1 MSFSE
6 LGLDPLILKSVLAA
20 GYETATPVQAQS
32 IPAALTGADL
42 LVSSNTGSGKTAAF
56 LLPSLQRLL
65 KESTGRGMG
74 PRVLVL
80 TPTRELALQV
90 EKAAM
95 TYGNELRRFRTA
107 CLVGG
112 SPYGLQLKRLSQ
124 PVDVVV
130 ATPGRL
136 IDHLERGKIDFSR
149 LEVLVL
155 DEADRMLDMGFVDD
169 IQMIAKRCPAERQTL
184 LFSATLD
191 GVVGNLAR
199 ELTKNAQRIEIAAVA
214 QQDSKIEQR
223 ILFADNMDHKTRLL
237 DALLRDADMT
247 QAIVFAST
255 KRSTE
260 EISDMLSES
269 GFASD
274 ALHGDMQQ
282 GQRNRALQRLREG
295 RTRVLVATDV
305 AARGIDVAGI
315 SHVINFDLPRQAED
329 YVHRIGR
336 TGRAGRTGIAVS
348 FAGMREVGLVRNI
361 ERYTGNSIEVH
372 TLPGL
377 EPTQRPS
384 SSRAPSTGRPRSH
397 NSPRGSYGD
406 KPGFGDKRSFGSRDD
421 NRGNRAY
428 GDKPSYGDKP
438 GFASRG
444 NSDRAPR
451 AEGAR
456 PVGDRPFRADAP
468 RTPYGDRPPRSDAP
482 RSSFGDRPPRG
493 DAPRAPYGDRPRS
506 GAPRTAYGDRP
517 PRSEGYQGASDRAP
531 RPDVDGNRIGY
542 GEKPQGE
549 KRSYSANGNRSEG
562 NRGAGPA
569 RSYGD
574 RPQRAPAGVRSR
586 FKD

>member
-6 LGLDPLILKSVLAA
+6 LGLDPLILKSALAA
-20 GYETATPVQAQS
+20 GYESATPVQLQA
-32 IPAALTGADL
+32 IPAALTGRDL

-56 LLPSLQRLL
+56 LMPSIQRLL
-65 KESTGRGMG
+65 VESTGKGMG

-90 EKAAM
+90 EKSAM
-95 TYGNELRRFRTA
+95 KYGNDLRRFRTA

-169 IQMIAKRCPAERQTL
+169 IKSIAARCPKERQTL

-199 ELTKNAQRIEIAAVA
+199 ELTRDAQRIEIEAVPVQEA
-214 QQDSKIEQR
+214 MIEQR
-223 ILFADNMDHKTRLL
+223 LLFADNMDHKNRLL
-237 DALLRDADMT
+237 DALLRGVDMT
-247 QAIVFAST
+247 QAIVFTST

-260 EISDMLSES
+260 EISDLLADS

-361 ERYTGNSIEVH
+361 ERYTGNRIEVH

-377 EPTQRPS
+377 EPTQKPS
-384 SSRAPSTGRPRSH
+384 SSRPASSGRPRGNNNGS
-397 NSPRGSYGD
+397 RGGY
-406 KPGFGDKRSFGSRDD
+406 GDKRSFG
-421 NRGNRAY
+421 
-428 GDKPSYGDKP
+428 
-438 GFASRG
+438 
-444 NSDRAPR
+444 DRS
-451 AEGAR
+451 E
-456 PVGDRPFRADAP
+456 
-468 RTPYGDRPPRSDAP
+468 PRSY
-482 RSSFGDRPPRG
+482 GDRPPRG
-493 DAPRAPYGDRPRS
+493 DSRDNRDRSYRADATRPGSDRPARGEAPRGNRID
-506 GAPRTAYGDRP
+506 GAPRSPYN
-517 PRSEGYQGASDRAP
+517 DRAP
-531 RPDVDGNRIGY
+531 RKEGFRGAEAPREPKAEVNGNSVEY
-542 GEKPQGE
+542 WE
-549 KRSYSANGNRSEG
+549 KREREAK
-562 NRGAGPA
+562 AKAAAA

-574 RPQRAPAGVRSR
+574 RANSGVRAGQPRSYGNDNRAGSARVGVRGR

>member
-20 GYETATPVQAQS
+20 GYDTATPVQAQA
-32 IPAALTGADL
+32 IPAALTGVDL
-42 LVSSNTGSGKTAAF
+42 LVSSHTGSGKTAAF
-56 LLPSLQRLL
+56 LLPSLQRLM

-169 IQMIAKRCPAERQTL
+169 IKLIAKRCPETRQTL

-214 QQDSKIEQR
+214 KQDAKIEQR
-223 ILFADNMDHKTRLL
+223 MLFADNMDHKSRML
-237 DALLRDADMT
+237 DALLRDVDMH
-247 QAIVFAST
+247 QALVFAST

-384 SSRAPSTGRPRSH
+384 AGRAPSNGRPRGNS
-397 NSPRGSYGD
+397 SPRGSYGD
-406 KPGFGDKRSFGSRDD
+406 KRG
-421 NRGNRAY
+421 GNRAYGEKSY
-428 GDKPSYGDKP
+428 GDKPSYGDN
-438 GFASRG
+438 RG
-444 NSDRAPR
+444 NS
-451 AEGAR
+451 AR
-456 PVGDRPFRADAP
+456 PQRADGP
-468 RTPYGDRPPRSDAP
+468 RTPYGDRPARSDAP
-482 RSSFGDRPPRG
+482 R
-493 DAPRAPYGDRPRS
+493 AAYGDRPRS
-506 GAPRTAYGDRP
+506 GAPRTAYADRP
-517 PRSEGYQGASDRAP
+517 PRSEGYVGGAERAP
-531 RPDVDGNRIGY
+531 RPDVDGNRIDY
-542 GEKPQGE
+542 VEKKAFAD
-549 KRSYSANGNRSEG
+549 KRPAYSNGNRSEG
-562 NRGAGPA
+562 NRGAKPA
-569 RSYGD
+569 APRSYGD
-574 RPQRAPAGVRSR
+574 RPPRAAAGVRGR

>member
-6 LGLDPLILKSVLAA
+6 LGLDPLLLKSVLAS
-20 GYETATPVQAQS
+20 GYENATPVQLQA
-32 IPAALTGADL
+32 IPAALAGGDL
-42 LVSSNTGSGKTAAF
+42 LVSSHTGSGKTAAF
-56 LLPSLQRLL
+56 LLPSIQRLQVEPTV
-65 KESTGRGMG
+65 KSMG

-95 TYGNELRRFRTA
+95 KYGNELRRFRTA

-112 SPYGLQLKRLSQ
+112 APYGLQLKRLSQ
-124 PVDVVV
+124 PVDIVV

-169 IQMIAKRCPAERQTL
+169 IQSIAARCPKARQTL

-199 ELTKNAQRIEIAAVA
+199 ELTHDALRIEVEAPPK
-214 QQDSKIEQR
+214 QDAKIEQR
-223 ILFADNMDHKTRLL
+223 LLFADNMDHKNRLL
-237 DALLRDADMT
+237 DALLRGVDMS

-260 EISDMLSES
+260 EISDLLAES

-282 GQRNRALQRLREG
+282 SQRNRALQRLREG

-348 FAGMREVGLVRNI
+348 FAGMRETGLVRNI
-361 ERYTGNSIEVH
+361 ERYTGSRIEVH

-377 EPTQRPS
+377 EPTQKPTSGRP
-384 SSRAPSTGRPRSH
+384 AANRPRS
-397 NSPRGSYGD
+397 NNGPRG
-406 KPGFGDKRSFGSRDD
+406 GFGDKKRSFG
-421 NRGNRAY
+421 
-428 GDKPSYGDKP
+428 
-438 GFASRG
+438 
-444 NSDRAPR
+444 DRT
-451 AEGAR
+451 E
-456 PVGDRPFRADAP
+456 
-468 RTPYGDRPPRSDAP
+468 PRSY
-482 RSSFGDRPPRG
+482 GDRPPRG
-493 DAPRAPYGDRPRS
+493 DSRDNRDRGYRADARPAGDRPARPDAPPRGNRFESAARAPYDGAPRAYS
-506 GAPRTAYGDRP
+506 DRP
-517 PRSEGYQGASDRAP
+517 PRHEGYRGADAQQAPKPEVNGNSVEYWEKREREAKAKAAAGPRGYGDRGGKARTAGQP
-531 RPDVDGNRIGY
+531 RTFGNDGNRG
-542 GEKPQGE
+542 
-549 KRSYSANGNRSEG
+549 GNTRV
-562 NRGAGPA
+562 
-569 RSYGD
+569 
-574 RPQRAPAGVRSR
+574 GVRGR

>member
-20 GYETATPVQAQS
+20 GYETATPVQQQS
-32 IPAALTGADL
+32 IPAALSGGDL
-42 LVSSNTGSGKTAAF
+42 LVSSHTGSGKTAAF
-56 LLPSLQRLL
+56 LLPSIQRLL
-65 KESTGRGMG
+65 VESTGKGMG

-95 TYGNELRRFRTA
+95 AYGKDMRRFRTA

-169 IQMIAKRCPAERQTL
+169 IKSIAARCPKDRQTL

-199 ELTKNAQRIEIAAVA
+199 ELTRDAQRIEIAAVPV
-214 QQDSKIEQR
+214 QDSKIEQR
-223 ILFADNMDHKTRLL
+223 MLFADNMDHKNRLL
-237 DALLRDADMT
+237 DALLRGVEMT

-260 EISDMLSES
+260 EISDLLAES

-295 RTRVLVATDV
+295 RTKVLVATDV

-361 ERYTGNSIEVH
+361 ERYTGNKIEVH

-377 EPTQRPS
+377 EPTQKPSAGRP
-384 SSRAPSTGRPRSH
+384 AAGAGRPRGNSS
-397 NSPRGSYGD
+397 SPRGSYGD
-406 KPGFGDKRSFGSRDD
+406 KRQDGPKRSFG
-421 NRGNRAY
+421 
-428 GDKPSYGDKP
+428 
-438 GFASRG
+438 
-444 NSDRAPR
+444 DRS
-451 AEGAR
+451 E
-456 PVGDRPFRADAP
+456 
-468 RTPYGDRPPRSDAP
+468 PRSY
-482 RSSFGDRPPRG
+482 GDRPPRG
-493 DAPRAPYGDRPRS
+493 DSRDNRDRGYRADARPAGDRPARS
-506 GAPRTAYGDRP
+506 DAPPRGNRFEGAPRTPYADRP
-517 PRSEGYQGASDRAP
+517 PRNEGFRGA
-531 RPDVDGNRIGY
+531 
-542 GEKPQGE
+542 
-549 KRSYSANGNRSEG
+549 
-562 NRGAGPA
+562 AGPA
-569 RSYGD
+569 DAAPKPEVNGNSVEYWEKREREAKTKAAAARGGYGDRGNKARPASAQPRSYGND
-574 RPQRAPAGVRSR
+574 NRSGGNGNARVGVRGR

>member
-6 LGLDPLILKSVLAA
+6 LGLDPLLLKSVLAA
-20 GYETATPVQAQS
+20 GYENATPVQLQA
-32 IPAALTGADL
+32 IPAALTGGDL

-56 LLPSLQRLL
+56 LLPSIQRLL
-65 KESTGRGMG
+65 TESTGKGMG

-90 EKAAM
+90 EKSAM
-95 TYGNELRRFRTA
+95 KYGNDLRRFRTA

-136 IDHLERGKIDFSR
+136 IDHLERGKFDFSR

-169 IQMIAKRCPAERQTL
+169 IKSIAARCPKERQTL

-199 ELTKNAQRIEIAAVA
+199 ELTRDAQRIEIAAVPVQEA
-214 QQDSKIEQR
+214 MIEQR
-223 ILFADNMDHKTRLL
+223 MLFADNMDHKNRLL
-237 DALLRDADMT
+237 DALLRDVEMT

-260 EISDMLSES
+260 EISDLLAES

-295 RTRVLVATDV
+295 RTKVLVATDV

-361 ERYTGNSIEVH
+361 ERYTGNRIEVH

-377 EPTQRPS
+377 EPTQKPSAGRPSAGRPS
-384 SSRAPSTGRPRSH
+384 SSGRPRS
-397 NSPRGSYGD
+397 NAGPRSGASEKRSYGD
-406 KPGFGDKRSFGSRDD
+406 RPPRGDSRDNRD
-421 NRGNRAY
+421 RGYRADAPRSNGDRPAPARSDAPPRGNR
-428 GDKPSYGDKP
+428 
-438 GFASRG
+438 F
-444 NSDRAPR
+444 
-451 AEGAR
+451 EG
-456 PVGDRPFRADAP
+456 AP
-468 RTPYGDRPPRSDAP
+468 RTPYGDRPPRNEAFRGAEVP
-482 RSSFGDRPPRG
+482 REPK
-493 DAPRAPYGDRPRS
+493 A
-506 GAPRTAYGDRP
+506 
-517 PRSEGYQGASDRAP
+517 E
-531 RPDVDGNRIGY
+531 VNGNSVEY
-542 GEKPQGE
+542 WE
-549 KRSYSANGNRSEG
+549 KREREAKAKAAAARGNSARPGQ
-562 NRGAGPA
+562 P
-569 RSYGD
+569 RSYGND
-574 RPQRAPAGVRSR
+574 NRGGSNRVGVRGR